1 MGVGLGAWLLSRLLG
16 VDELGMAA
24 MGVAGLVTLAVI
36 HTRLASA
43 RLHAHRGI
51 HPARISFQSE
61 AKVEVEIQNAGRLPS
76 AAIHVRDRLPAAFAA
91 QPRFALEALASGET
105 LTLSY
110 TLTGTRRGRFRL
122 GPMELLVRDPSGV
135 AARRDELA
143 LPGQLT
149 VYPPVWRLPD
159 GLPLG
164 GRRNHEE
171 GGRTQPRRSG
181 DEVATVREY
190 VRGDDLRKVHWRTT
204 AHRGKLMVR
213 QDEGPRSRHATIVLD
228 RRAGAHRGT
237 GEDASFETAVAAAA
251 SAGYHL
257 AERRFELRLMTG
269 ADDPGAGPLPW
280 EALLEQLA
288 TVRTSPSAD
297 LAGLW
302 RGLRR
307 DTAAGGVLIAV
318 TARPDAE
325 GLRHMVGAGRGFG
338 VRIALLLDTATF
350 AGRPPREDSHRTL
363 APLRAAGWRAGV
375 VRAGDRLDDRWAEL
389 VAQRHRPGRTPDRP
403 STTGAAASGTEGGGA
418 A

>member
-1 MGVGLGAWLLSRLLG
+1 MGAGLGAWLLSRLLG

-24 MGVAGLVTLAVI
+24 TGVAALVALAVI

-43 RLHAHRGI
+43 RLRARRSI
-51 HPARISFQSE
+51 HPTRISFQSE
-61 AKVEVEIQNAGRLPS
+61 AQVEVEIENLSSLPS
-76 AAIHVRDRLPAAFAA
+76 AAVQVRDGLPAVFDA
-91 QPRFALEALASGET
+91 QPRFALGSLASGET

-110 TLTGTRRGRFRL
+110 SLRGTRRGRFRL
-122 GPMELLVRDPSGV
+122 GPMELLVRDPFGV
-135 AARRDELA
+135 AVRRDELA
-143 LPGQLT
+143 LPGRLT
-149 VYPPVWRLPD
+149 VYPPVWRLPP

-237 GEDASFETAVAAAA
+237 GEGASFETAVAAAA
-251 SAGYHL
+251 SVAYHL
-257 AERRFELRLMTG
+257 AERRFELRLT
-269 ADDPGAGPLPW
+269 ADADAPGAGPLPW
-280 EALLEQLA
+280 ESLLEQLA
-288 TVRTSPSAD
+288 TVRTSHAAD
-297 LAGLW
+297 LTPLW
-302 RGLRR
+302 RGLRQ

-318 TARPDAE
+318 TALPDAE
-325 GLRHMVGAGRGFG
+325 DLRHMVAAGRGFG

-350 AGRPPREDSHRTL
+350 AGRPSRDGHQRTL
-363 APLRAAGWRAGV
+363 TALRGAGWRAGV
-375 VRAGDRLDDRWAEL
+375 VASGDRLDDRWAEL
-389 VAQRHRPGRTPDRP
+389 VAQRHYRGRRPDGPT
-403 STTGAAASGTEGGGA
+403 TTGAAPPGPGGA
-418 A
+418 RAT